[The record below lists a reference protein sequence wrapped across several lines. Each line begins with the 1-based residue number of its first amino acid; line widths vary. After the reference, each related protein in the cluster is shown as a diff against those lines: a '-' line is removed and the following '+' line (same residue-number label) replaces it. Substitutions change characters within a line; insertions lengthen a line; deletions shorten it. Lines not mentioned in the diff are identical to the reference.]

1 MKDVVREFEKG
12 IAAYNDMLLRQHLEE
27 GEE

>member
-1 MKDVVREFEKG
+1 MKDVVKDFEKG
-12 IAAYNDMLLRQHLEE
+12 IAAYNDMLLREHLKE